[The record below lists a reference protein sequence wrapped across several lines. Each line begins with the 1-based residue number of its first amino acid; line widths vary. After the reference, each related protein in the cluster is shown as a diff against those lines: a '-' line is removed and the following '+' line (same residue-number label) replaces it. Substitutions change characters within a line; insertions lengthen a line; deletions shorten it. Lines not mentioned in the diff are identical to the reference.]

1 MADTDNL
8 QAAIAALQHAL
19 GRVRVLVADH
29 PGNQL
34 FYDTENSLATT
45 ILNLVTRQAQSQTP
59 PMDGA
64 TAAFYGNS
72 QGW

>member
-1 MADTDNL
+1 MRSL
-8 QAAIAALQHAL
+8 VSEHL
-19 GRVRVLVADH
+19 GD
-29 PGNQL
+29 QL
-34 FYDTENSLATT
+34 FYDTENSLAAT
-45 ILNLVTRQAQSQTP
+45 ILNLVTRQAQSKTP